1 MYIYLNVDE
10 LLPVAPSFG
19 LQFKSDVMDIAA
31 RIEKDGLLNPL
42 RVKHTATGYKIID
55 GMKRY
60 CAIAHLSENGQLP
73 RSLNRIP
80 CIMVELN
87 AANDSCELP
96 LLITHGELYDRVSA
110 GSSSGQ
116 SVAILAAQYDCDE
129 DTVEALLSLETLHP
143 KVLACFRRD
152 HLSFKQ
158 ATAFASLQ
166 NQRAQWDLL
175 KRLGPFVREQ
185 DIMDAI
191 ENGETVI
198 SLPNGDCV
206 ILPSRNMG
214 HIAAKK
220 VAATY
225 KLAV

>member
-1 MYIYLNVDE
+1 MYIYLKIDE

-19 LQFKSDVMDIAA
+19 FQYKADIQDIASL
-31 RIEKDGLLNPL
+31 IKTDGLLNLL
-42 RVKHTATGYKIID
+42 RVQHTNTGYKIID

-60 CAIAHLSENGQLP
+60 CAIAHLTQIGTLP

-80 CIMVELN
+80 CVIVDIK
-87 AANDSCELP
+87 AANDAQPLP
-96 LLITHGELYDRVSA
+96 LLITNGELYDRVLEGHEA
-110 GSSSGQ
+110 GQAAAS
-116 SVAILAAQYDCDE
+116 LATRYDCTE
-129 DTVEALLSLETLHP
+129 ETVDRMLSLQNLHP
-143 KVLACFRRD
+143 EVLACFRRD
-152 HLSFKQ
+152 HLSFAQ
-158 ATAFASLQ
+158 AAAFATLPNPQ
-166 NQRAQWDLL
+166 AQWDLL

-191 ENGETVI
+191 ESGETVI

-206 ILPSRNMG
+206 ILPSRMPG
-214 HIAAKK
+214 IVAAKQ

>member
-19 LQFKSDVMDIAA
+19 LQFKSDIMDIAA

-42 RVKHTATGYKIID
+42 RVQHTTTGYKIID

-60 CAIAHLSENGQLP
+60 CAIAHLSATGRLP

-87 AANDSCELP
+87 AANDSRELP
-96 LLITHGELYDRVSA
+96 LLITHGELYDRVLA
-110 GSSSGQ
+110 GSALGQ
-116 SVAILAAQYDCDE
+116 SVAELSDQYDCDVE
-129 DTVEALLSLETLHP
+129 TVEDLMGLETLHP
-143 KVLACFRRD
+143 EVLACFRRD

-158 ATAFASLQ
+158 AAAFASLPNPQ
-166 NQRAQWDLL
+166 AQWNLL

-206 ILPSRNMG
+206 ILPSRNTG

-220 VAATY
+220 VAETY